1 MEGMNKN
8 ALIEATKELLRVVLL
23 AVVPVLITGVENGSV
38 EPSVIATVALLAGL
52 RFIDKLLHETG
63 KENKNDSLK
72 KGLTRF

>member
-1 MEGMNKN
+1 MNKN

-38 EPSVIATVALLAGL
+38 DPMVLATVALLAGL
-52 RFIDKLLHETG
+52 RFIDKLLHEAG
-63 KENKNDSLK
+63 KETKNDSLK